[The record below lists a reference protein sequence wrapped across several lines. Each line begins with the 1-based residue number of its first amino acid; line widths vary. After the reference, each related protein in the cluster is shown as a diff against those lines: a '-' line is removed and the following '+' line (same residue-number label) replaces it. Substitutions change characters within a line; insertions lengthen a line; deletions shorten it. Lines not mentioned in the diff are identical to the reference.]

1 MIHISWSRHNSTSRL
16 DEIAHIERWGTENN
30 LKLNCTKSKEI
41 IFKARGV
48 RGKSAQPP
56 ATCLNIERVS
66 SLSVLGVTVNDR
78 RSASDH
84 VSNLL
89 ESCSRLLYA
98 FCVLHIHGLPS
109 VSLQDVFRTTILAKI
124 QYCSPAWFGYCSAA
138 DRARLDGFLKRCK
151 RRGFC
156 EKELPSV
163 TQIFD
168 DADNIFFAGILKT
181 INKFCRHSYLI
192 VLFYNINLG
201 NAHIITS

>member
-1 MIHISWSRHNSTSRL
+1 
-16 DEIAHIERWGTENN
+16 
-30 LKLNCTKSKEI
+30 
-41 IFKARGV
+41 
-48 RGKSAQPP
+48 
-56 ATCLNIERVS
+56 
-66 SLSVLGVTVNDR
+66 VLGVIVNDR
-78 RSASDH
+78 LSASHH

-89 ESCSRLLYA
+89 ESCSHPLYA
-98 FCVLHIHGLPS
+98 FRVLHTHGLPS

-124 QYCSPAWFGYCSAA
+124 QYCSPAWSGYCSAA